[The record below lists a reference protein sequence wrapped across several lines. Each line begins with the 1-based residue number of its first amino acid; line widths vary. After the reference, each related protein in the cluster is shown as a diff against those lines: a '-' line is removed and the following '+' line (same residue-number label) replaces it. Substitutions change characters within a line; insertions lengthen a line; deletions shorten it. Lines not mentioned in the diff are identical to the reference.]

1 MSEGE
6 RRPKK
11 AGVWENLG
19 TSVVDMQDARSARSG
34 RRKLRFGLGL
44 GSKASRRRQA
54 KVLRPVSFALSFLVA
69 VLAILAI
76 ESFSVLELPAWL
88 VSYRFITL
96 LGALALFF
104 MVQTYVRALQLVVFY
119 RRFVHP
125 GLRRLLELKGE
136 ELHRGEKLFRGRKT
150 VIMKIDIAGFTSAT
164 FDMPY
169 GMRRLFLDLWFTLI
183 DQVVAHQVFMAKSVG
198 DGSFYCFE
206 DQLPGGS
213 CRAALEAAITIRLEK
228 VHQFDT
234 MFQALLSEKME
245 NSPEFGRHASEYLAR
260 FEQRAG
266 YSFWDR
272 QTVVRIALVT
282 GYVDEGLWG
291 LSSQSHYDIQGSLP
305 ILATRLEES
314 ANDGEIMFDRDFLT
328 ELAAQAPDLVGRMVV
343 EPRMV
348 SLKGIGRLEV
358 VVLPVDSHVNVS
370 D

>member
-1 MSEGE
+1 MSEGNG
-6 RRPKK
+6 RPKR

-19 TSVVDMQDARSARSG
+19 TSVVDLQGSHSARSG
-34 RRKLRFGLGL
+34 GRWAFF
-44 GSKASRRRQA
+44 KASFGSAGLRRRQT
-54 KVLRPVSFALSFLVA
+54 KILRAVSSALAFLVA
-69 VLAILAI
+69 LLAILAVRA
-76 ESFSVLELPAWL
+76 FSVLELPSWL

-96 LGALALFF
+96 LGALALLFV
-104 MVQTYVRALQLVVFY
+104 VQTYVRAVQLVSFY

-125 GLRRLLELKGE
+125 GLRSLLEEKGD

-150 VIMKIDIAGFTSAT
+150 VIMKIDIAGFTAAT

-213 CRAALEAAITIRLEK
+213 CRAALEAAISIRLEK

-234 MFQALLSEKME
+234 MFHALLSEKIE
-245 NSPEFGRHASEYLAR
+245 SSKEFRSHAEAYLAR
-260 FEQRAG
+260 FEQRTG
-266 YSFWDR
+266 QSFWDR

-291 LSSQSHYDIQGSLP
+291 LSGQSHYDIQGSLP
-305 ILATRLEES
+305 ILATRLEET
-314 ANDGEIMFDRDFLT
+314 ANNGEIVFDRDFLD
-328 ELAAQAPDLVGRMVV
+328 ELAAQAPDIVNHMVV
-343 EPRMV
+343 EPRTV
-348 SLKGIGRLEV
+348 SLKGIGMRDV
-358 VVLPVDSHVNVS
+358 VVLPDDSHFNVS
-370 D
+370 G

>member
-1 MSEGE
+1 VSEGE
-6 RRPKK
+6 GRPKK

-19 TSVVDMQDARSARSG
+19 TSVVDMQDSGGARSG
-34 RRKLRFGLGL
+34 RRKAKFGLGL
-44 GSKASRRRQA
+44 GSAASRRRQA
-54 KVLRPVSFALSFLVA
+54 KVLRPVSTALAFLVA
-69 VLAILAI
+69 LLAILAI
-76 ESFSVLELPAWL
+76 KAFSVLELPEWL
-88 VSYRFITL
+88 ASYRFVTL

-104 MVQTYVRALQLVVFY
+104 VVQTYARALQLVVFY

-125 GLRRLLELKGE
+125 GLRRLLEVKGE

-150 VIMKIDIAGFTSAT
+150 VIMKIDIAEFTTAT
-164 FDMPY
+164 YDMPY

-183 DQVVAHQVFMAKSVG
+183 DQVVAHHVFLAKSVG

-213 CRAALEAAITIRLEK
+213 CRVALEAAISIRLEK

-245 NSPEFGRHASEYLAR
+245 NSPEFGHHASNYLAR

-305 ILATRLEES
+305 ILATRLEET
-314 ANDGEIMFDRDFLT
+314 ANDGEIVFDRAFLS
-328 ELAAQAPDLVGRMVV
+328 ELAAQAPDLVDRMVV
-343 EPRMV
+343 EPRIV
-348 SLKGIGRLEV
+348 DLKGIGRREA
-358 VVLPVDSHVNVS
+358 VVLPDDSHFNVS
-370 D
+370 G